1 MIEDLAYQ
9 TLKHDKALKRQ
20 HGGTRESQSS
30 ETILKVQRRTK
41 YLETFGHVEMFGL
54 LIK

>member
-9 TLKHDKALKRQ
+9 TLKHDKAPTRQ